1 MKNNSFIHITIMF
14 LIFGTDGAASE
25 TGTDNYFYMVTRLTQ
40 PVEINSVWDKDP
52 WNDIPSLQLN
62 NYMGD
67 KPGHRPDVH
76 TKVAYDENAVYVIFH
91 VDDQFVRCVVDEY
104 QGPVYTDS
112 CVEFFF
118 VPSGDISNG
127 YFNLEVNCGG
137 TALFHFQNER
147 GVDRVRIP
155 EAAFK
160 KIELA
165 ASMPRIVDPEI
176 TDPVIWTIEY
186 RIPFDILAQFTTV
199 IQPAPGVEWRAN
211 FYKIGDRT
219 SHPHWLTWSYVD
231 HPRPDFHR
239 PEFFGTLIFE

>member
-1 MKNNSFIHITIMF
+1 MLF
-14 LIFGTDGAASE
+14 LIFGTNGATSE

-52 WNDIPSLQLN
+52 WNDIPALHLN

-67 KPGHRPDVH
+67 KPDHRPDVH

-118 VPSGDISNG
+118 VPGGDISNG

-155 EAAFK
+155 EAAFE

-176 TDPVIWTIEY
+176 TDPVKWTIEY
-186 RIPFDILAQFTTV
+186 RIPFDILAQFTKV
-199 IQPAPGVEWRAN
+199 IHPAPGVEWRAN